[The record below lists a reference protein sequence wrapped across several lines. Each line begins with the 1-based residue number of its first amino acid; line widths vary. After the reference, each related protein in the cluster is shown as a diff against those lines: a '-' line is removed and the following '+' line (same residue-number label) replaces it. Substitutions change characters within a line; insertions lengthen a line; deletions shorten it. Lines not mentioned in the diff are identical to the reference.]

1 MLNNDDLAKLEQTLR
16 DRTVL
21 SVYVNGD
28 VTDVAARSQ
37 WKTELRNKFDEIAT
51 SLAEASHEE
60 REAFSAAR
68 ERALSEL
75 ESFTPGNDSPGWMG
89 FISDGEVFHAGVIG
103 VPVPTSVTWG
113 KGANVAPGIRV
124 LKESRP
130 VLVVV
135 ADSAQVHIHRYVDR
149 TLKLADEFEREEHVD
164 KAYHQ
169 NRAARGVRSGL
180 GGFPGAD
187 AAQRELKNATDVM
200 LVDAVSRIESMAT
213 DDPWILVGGIP
224 TVASDLHGRL
234 GKRVQ
239 NRAAIVPID
248 VHTSQTALAEVA
260 REHAS
265 RLRAAEDLERIE
277 QVVSAEA
284 SGGTGA
290 VGAEEIDKAL
300 VNGQVHE
307 LFLTST
313 YVVDHADDALAAI
326 RKAFDGGATIEH
338 VSGEAAE
345 KLDSIGGIA
354 ARLRFTLNGAN
365 SLSANP

>member
-1 MLNNDDLAKLEQTLR
+1 MLKHAELAKLEQTLR

-37 WKTELRNKFDEIAT
+37 WKTELRNKFDEVVA
-51 SLAEASHEE
+51 SLSGASHEE
-60 REAFSAAR
+60 REAFAAAR
-68 ERALSEL
+68 ERALQEL
-75 ESFTPGNDSPGWMG
+75 QSFTPGHDAPGWMG
-89 FISDGEVFHAGVIG
+89 FISDGEVLHAGVIG
-103 VPVPTSVTWG
+103 VPVPTSATWG
-113 KGANVAPGIRV
+113 KGANVAPGLRV

-130 VLVVV
+130 VFVVI
-135 ADSAQVHIHRYVDR
+135 ADSAQVHIHRYADR
-149 TLKLADEFEREEHVD
+149 TLKLAEEFEREEHVD

-169 NRAARGVRSGL
+169 NRPSRGVRTGI

-200 LVDAVSRIESMAT
+200 LADAVNRIESVAN
-213 DDPWILVGGIP
+213 DDAWIIVGGIP
-224 TVASDLHGRL
+224 TVAADLHGRL
-234 GKRVQ
+234 GKRVKD
-239 NRAAIVPID
+239 RASVVSID
-248 VHTSQTALAEVA
+248 VHTSESGLAEAA

-265 RLRAAEDLERIE
+265 RLRASEDLERIE

-284 SGGTGA
+284 AGSTGA
-290 VGAEEIDKAL
+290 VGTEEIDRAL

-313 YVVDHADDALAAI
+313 YVADHADEALDAI
-326 RKAFDGGATIEH
+326 RKAFDGGAMIEH

-354 ARLRFTLNGAN
+354 ARLRFTINDA
-365 SLSANP
+365 SSAAVNL